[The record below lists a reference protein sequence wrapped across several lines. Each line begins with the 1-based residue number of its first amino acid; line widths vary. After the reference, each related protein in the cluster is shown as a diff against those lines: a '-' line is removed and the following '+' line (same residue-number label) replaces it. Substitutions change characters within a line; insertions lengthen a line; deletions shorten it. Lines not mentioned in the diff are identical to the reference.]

1 MAAKRAV
8 ANTENPT
15 NFSPQWSQSLLECHL
30 LQKMENSRHDLL
42 IVALWCHWPRP
53 PEISMSC
60 LFLDLNAKGIETSGK
75 IKRELKM
82 VLCKH
87 QDNCE
92 REMKVLGRRSKGIIA
107 SGLAGTRINWPN
119 QCWQIGTYGKRK
131 QCFQHHQSIHK
142 PAPPDVLKQY
152 SYLDFINEEVNGW
165 SMWGKSGLR
174 FSWRKRGP
182 AWLNSLQ
189 MKALSNLGLWSQRI
203 KKNLRQGWWDSV

>member
-1 MAAKRAV
+1 MILDPSWMSLA
-8 ANTENPT
+8 TENGEQP
-15 NFSPQWSQSLLECHL
+15 PWSVDCCCMVPLTKTSRNLNELLVSWLECKRDRNRWKNQKRTKNT
-30 LQKMENSRHDLL
+30 LQ
-42 IVALWCHWPRP
+42 
-53 PEISMSC
+53 
-60 LFLDLNAKGIETSGK
+60 T
-75 IKRELKM
+75 
-82 VLCKH
+82 H

-107 SGLAGTRINWPN
+107 SGLAGTRIDWPK

-131 QCFQHHQSIHK
+131 QCFQHHQSSYTQ
-142 PAPPDVLKQY
+142 ACATWCRQY

-174 FSWRKRGP
+174 FSWRQRGP

>member
-1 MAAKRAV
+1 MAAKRAG

-15 NFSPQWSQSLLECHL
+15 NFSPQWSQTLLECHL
-30 LQKMENSRHDLL
+30 LQKMEHSRHDLL
-42 IVALWCHWPRP
+42 IVALLCHWPKP

-75 IKRELKM
+75 LKLKM
-82 VLCKH
+82 LYKH
-87 QDNCE
+87 QENCE

-107 SGLAGTRINWPN
+107 SAGLAGTRIDWPN

-142 PAPPDVLKQY
+142 PAPPNVVSIATTSNSSMKK
-152 SYLDFINEEVNGW
+152 SRMGGAWKENRGEVFLTPTW
-165 SMWGKSGLR
+165 ACLA
-174 FSWRKRGP
+174 

-203 KKNLRQGWWDSV
+203 KKNLGQEVVR

>member
-1 MAAKRAV
+1 MAAKRAG

-15 NFSPQWSQSLLECHL
+15 NFSPQWSQTLLECHL

-60 LFLDLNAKGIETSGK
+60 LFLDLNAKGIKTSGK

-82 VLCKH
+82 VLCKHH

-107 SGLAGTRINWPN
+107 SGLAGTRIDWPK
-119 QCWQIGTYGKRK
+119 QCWQIDTYRKRK

-142 PAPPDVLKQY
+142 PAPPDVVNIATSTSSMKK
-152 SYLDFINEEVNGW
+152 SMGGACEENRGWGFLDANVDLLGW
-165 SMWGKSGLR
+165 TPCR
-174 FSWRKRGP
+174 WRHWVTWACEAKG
-182 AWLNSLQ
+182 
-189 MKALSNLGLWSQRI
+189 
-203 KKNLRQGWWDSV
+203 